1 MISDKNMTIQKF
13 LVFKTNIST
22 DQDLNIA
29 AKILAQVNEILRW
42 NVDRHDIDNVLRVEG
57 CGIVPND
64 IIKIF
69 REAGFQ
75 CEELPD

>member
-57 CGIVPND
+57 RGIVPND

-69 REAGFQ
+69 RDAGFQ